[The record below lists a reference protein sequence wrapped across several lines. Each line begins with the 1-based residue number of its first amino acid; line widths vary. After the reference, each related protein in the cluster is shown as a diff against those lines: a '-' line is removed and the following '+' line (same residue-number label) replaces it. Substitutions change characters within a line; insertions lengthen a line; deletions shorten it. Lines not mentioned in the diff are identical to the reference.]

1 MINYPWGDQ
10 TPYYSFNWYL
20 KQNYNHPVRKVTVD
34 AGFTCPNRD
43 GTVTTGGCTYCNND
57 SFNPSYNDRRK
68 SLRWQIDQG
77 IDFLSR
83 RYGSEKYMVY
93 FQPYSNTHAPL
104 EELRQLY
111 EEALQV
117 PDVIGLTIGTRP
129 DCVDEA
135 KLDYLAELGRQF
147 DVTIEY
153 GLESISDT
161 TLQRIN
167 RGHDVKAYET
177 AMRMSAER
185 GLKTCTHI
193 IIGFPWEE
201 ETQWLETAAYL
212 SEQKTTFLKVHQ
224 LHVVKNTAMA
234 KEYQRM
240 PFHVFGYEEYR
251 QFLLKFIARLSPEI
265 VLQRLAGEAPP
276 NILIAPK
283 WNVQMGSF
291 IKDFRELCRQE
302 NIWQGKDYKP

>member
-1 MINYPWGDQ
+1 
-10 TPYYSFNWYL
+10 
-20 KQNYNHPVRKVTVD
+20 
-34 AGFTCPNRD
+34 
-43 GTVTTGGCTYCNND
+43 
-57 SFNPSYNDRRK
+57 
-68 SLRWQIDQG
+68 
-77 IDFLSR
+77 
-83 RYGSEKYMVY
+83 MVY

-167 RGHDVKAYET
+167 RGHDVKSYET

-201 ETQWLETAAYL
+201 EAQWLETAAYL